1 MPGVNHVQPE
11 PRYSASNW
19 YTNVDASLMGVQS
32 TEQFIN
38 KYHHVIGKIFTMTKF
53 MFHKK
58 EHEEAGNRGFRKNL
72 SQITDHARKTRLSL
86 IRFICRPVFIVGS
99 YFKTILSKTL
109 MRLSDWFV
117 TEFKVVLSIRTN
129 YEYWL

>member
-38 KYHHVIGKIFTMTKF
+38 KYHHVIGKTFTMTKF

-58 EHEEAGNRGFRKNL
+58 EHEEAGNRGSLPEKLISNYRPREKNAAL
-72 SQITDHARKTRLSL
+72 FNKIY
-86 IRFICRPVFIVGS
+86 I
-99 YFKTILSKTL
+99 
-109 MRLSDWFV
+109 
-117 TEFKVVLSIRTN
+117 
-129 YEYWL
+129 